1 MKKRAGGWKNRIIGE
16 ADVAPDQLL
25 ANPLNWRIHPKFQQD
40 ALRGVLSDVGWVQ
53 RIIVN
58 QSTGNIIDGHLR
70 VSLALRHGAKTVPV
84 VYVELSEDE
93 ENEILATLDPL
104 GAMAG
109 TDRSKL
115 DELLQVVSS
124 QDEAVIAMLGELS
137 KMTQPPQS
145 ESSEA
150 EADDADNLEGQLEN
164 PEFPAAD
171 SLQIGLFKPKWNK
184 MRTTRFFSLR
194 VWNLRDKKN
203 ELERYKAVKKDVL
216 DKDVE
221 KISEEFNQTIKETF
235 QSLPNILVT
244 CTPFWNGSEKNQLKE
259 KIAERLAKKIGGE
272 YKKIFADRFLS
283 GSNHPKNYDE
293 RGKITLQEPV
303 ASKIIVLVEDLV
315 VSGVTIEESI
325 TALAGNFVIP
335 MAWLYENTE
344 KEAMGSGTASSS
356 VSRYYPV

>member
-1 MKKRAGGWKNRIIGE
+1 MKKQSGGWKNRIIGE
-16 ADVAPDQLL
+16 ADVPPDQLL

-58 QSTGNIIDGHLR
+58 QSSGNVIDGHLR

-84 VYVELSEDE
+84 IYVDLTDDE

-104 GAMAG
+104 GAMAA
-109 TDRSKL
+109 TDKGKL
-115 DELLQVVSS
+115 DDLLQVVTS
-124 QDEAVIAMLGELS
+124 QDESVIAMLGELS
-137 KMTQPPQS
+137 KMAQGAQS

-150 EADDADNLEGQLEN
+150 EANDVDNLDEGADT
-164 PEFPAAD
+164 PEFAAAD

-203 ELERYKAVKKDVL
+203 ELERYKLVKKEAFD
-216 DKDVE
+216 DDAE
-221 KISEEFNQTIKETF
+221 KISKEFMQALKETF

-244 CTPFWNGSEKNQLKE
+244 CTPFWNGSEKNHLKE
-259 KIAERLAKKIGGE
+259 KIAQQVAKQLGGE
-272 YKKIFADRFLS
+272 YKKIFNDRFLS
-283 GSNHPKNYDE
+283 GSNHPKNYNE
-293 RGKITLQEPV
+293 RGQITLQEPV

-335 MAWLYENTE
+335 IAWLYENTE
-344 KEAMGSGTASSS
+344 KGTDLNSA
-356 VSRYYPV
+356 SRYYPV